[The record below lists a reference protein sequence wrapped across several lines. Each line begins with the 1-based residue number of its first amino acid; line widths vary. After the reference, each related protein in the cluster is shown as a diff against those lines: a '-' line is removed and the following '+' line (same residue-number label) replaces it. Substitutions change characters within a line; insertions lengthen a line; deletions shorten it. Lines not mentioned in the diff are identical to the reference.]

1 MSQTLTISLGAPRFE
16 TGTRKSI
23 AGFRGSYAFSSPQF
37 KQGIPAQWQR
47 LGPMIG
53 RVPGQIGAV
62 AYGVCFDMFGDKA
75 SFDYVAG
82 VEVAGTSALPEGFS
96 QVRIPALTWAVFPH
110 RLHASQF
117 DQTMNAI
124 MRDWLPTSGCDIAQ
138 SMGAPDLIERYGE
151 DFDPQSGMG
160 GMELWLPIRRQA
172 A

>member
-1 MSQTLTISLGAPRFE
+1 MTQSSTITLDAPRFE

-23 AGFRGSYAFSSPQF
+23 AGFRESYAFSAHQF

-53 RVPGQIGAV
+53 RIPGQIGA
-62 AYGVCFDMFGDKA
+62 VCFDMFGDQA
-75 SFDYVAG
+75 SFDYIAG
-82 VEVAGTSALPEGFS
+82 VEVAGTSALPDGFS

-124 MRDWLPTSGCDIAQ
+124 MRDWLPTSGCDIAHGP
-138 SMGAPDLIERYGE
+138 GAPDLIERYGE

-160 GMELWLPIRRQA
+160 GMELWLPIRRRMT
-172 A
+172 